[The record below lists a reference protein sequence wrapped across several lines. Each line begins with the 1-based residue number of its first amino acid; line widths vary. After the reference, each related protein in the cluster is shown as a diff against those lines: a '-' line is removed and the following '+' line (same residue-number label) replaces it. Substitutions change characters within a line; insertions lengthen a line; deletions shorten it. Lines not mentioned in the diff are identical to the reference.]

1 MFSRRECVMTHVV
14 AEAVEV
20 VASGTLTQIER
31 WGELLRKAKIQFEV
45 RRFCDEHRPTR
56 INHVELWVDRY
67 AVERARSAIRNDKAA
82 DRSLMW

>member
-1 MFSRRECVMTHVV
+1 MTQDV

-20 VASGTLTQIER
+20 VASGTLTQIGR
-31 WGELLRKAKIQFEV
+31 WCKLLRKAKIQFEI

-56 INHVELWVDRY
+56 RNHAELWIDRY
-67 AVERARSAIRNDKAA
+67 DVERARSAIRNDKAA